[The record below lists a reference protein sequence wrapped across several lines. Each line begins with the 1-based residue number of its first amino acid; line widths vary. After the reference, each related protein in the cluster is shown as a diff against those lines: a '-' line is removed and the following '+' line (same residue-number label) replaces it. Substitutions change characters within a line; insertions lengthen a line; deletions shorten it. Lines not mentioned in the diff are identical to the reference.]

1 MKNSNIEN
9 GLSEQQKCGFAFYAS
24 ATICP
29 FSILNFSAVR
39 LSANELNCYIEK
51 NNYLGYTKKSYIVK
65 QFYDKIN
72 TVLFVYYKA
81 KIKVQ
86 G

>member
-1 MKNSNIEN
+1 MR
-9 GLSEQQKCGFAFYAS
+9 LSIQTTAITF
-24 ATICP
+24 T
-29 FSILNFSAVR
+29 FSIFGFLYFR